1 MLGFSFHARL
11 PLGRIHQHHP
21 RCFLRD
27 YPEQHQQGAVDDD
40 FGNPLLHRL
49 PLMTQRP
56 RYMRLSIDLVRSLFS
71 EPEERALLIRALI
84 AGVLQRRRRAMKT
97 YVVEAARFIFAML
110 LAAEVTILVMVLPSC
125 C

>member
-1 MLGFSFHARL
+1 
-11 PLGRIHQHHP
+11 
-21 RCFLRD
+21 
-27 YPEQHQQGAVDDD
+27 
-40 FGNPLLHRL
+40 
-49 PLMTQRP
+49 MTQRP